1 MSQQPEYLVGKFY
14 TAARKFKQLIGQLPD
29 GTTIPGGPYTLTQFV
44 PALIIVVLFGL
55 KAWIFG
61 FGSMLSFLIQTGIIA
76 LIAISS
82 VFLLGKLPPTRR
94 SIFHLISTYPAL
106 VTSSRYGYWVGKP
119 LEKTNYLNA
128 LVQLLPA
135 LGIIFLFILKIL
147 ILGTGGTPAFFLQLV
162 LVTILCGASI
172 FIIRKM
178 KTQETPTEESTA
190 YEPTEQEIDS
200 ITTTKT
206 HAKPMSG
213 FGRFQSII
221 K

>member
-76 LIAISS
+76 LIAVFS

-119 LEKTNYLNA
+119 LEKTNYFNT
-128 LVQLLPA
+128 LVQILPA
-135 LGIIFLFILKIL
+135 LGIFVLFILKL
-147 ILGTGGTPAFFLQLV
+147 MLLGTGGTAAFLLQLG
-162 LVTILCGASI
+162 LVIALCAASLLI
-172 FIIRKM
+172 SRKM
-178 KTQETPTEESTA
+178 KAQETPTEDSTG

-213 FGRFQSII
+213 FSRFQTSI